1 LQAAHP
7 IPDPACRREP
17 GMKVQE
23 VQRILDAELLTQG
36 SGGADISAASA
47 SDLLSDVLAFTPVGA
62 LLLTGLVTHQAVRTA
77 ELVDASAVC
86 FVAGMR
92 PSLPAALSGP

>member
-1 LQAAHP
+1 
-7 IPDPACRREP
+7 
-17 GMKVQE
+17 MKVQE

-36 SGGADISAASA
+36 AGGTEISAASA

-62 LLLTGLVTHQAVRTA
+62 LLLTGLVTHQAVQTA